1 MASLAN
7 ENHTIMVLVLVG
19 ILNARLIFSI
29 ATYHKA
35 FRADYIS
42 LSIKISAPSGQ
53 RYANSLNSST
63 ARILIHVFKGILST

>member
-29 ATYHKA
+29 ATTKLFA
-35 FRADYIS
+35 RIIFRAVPYIAAQKRVLKFLPSRVALGHASS
-42 LSIKISAPSGQ
+42 LL
-53 RYANSLNSST
+53 SLLLWS
-63 ARILIHVFKGILST
+63 

>member
-29 ATYHKA
+29 ATTKLFA
-35 FRADYIS
+35 RIIFRAVLKFPHPAAS
-42 LSIKISAPSGQ
+42 GGPSA
-53 RYANSLNSST
+53 T
-63 ARILIHVFKGILST
+63 RILLVLVLRGF